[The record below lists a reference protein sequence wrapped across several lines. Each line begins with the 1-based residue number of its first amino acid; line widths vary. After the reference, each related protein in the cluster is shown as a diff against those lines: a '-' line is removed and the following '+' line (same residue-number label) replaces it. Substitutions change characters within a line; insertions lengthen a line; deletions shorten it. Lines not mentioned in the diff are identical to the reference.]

1 MSPGSFTRTPQGA
14 LRLFVLALGVE
25 AFVSWPSGALAFAA
39 LGMVVPLAEE
49 LFFRGFVFGALE
61 PLGVRTAFAGA
72 LLLFASAHVQQLWGN
87 WGALLS
93 VTLTGAALTALRAW
107 SGSTLISAIAH
118 LLYNLSLWT
127 ESFRG

>member
-1 MSPGSFTRTPQGA
+1 
-14 LRLFVLALGVE
+14 
-25 AFVSWPSGALAFAA
+25 
-39 LGMVVPLAEE
+39 
-49 LFFRGFVFGALE
+49 
-61 PLGVRTAFAGA
+61 VRTAFAGA
-72 LLLFASAHVQQLWGN
+72 PLLFASAHVQQLWGN